1 MLPNEILFAW
11 DDGVR
16 LETRRTQRVRQIQI
30 PARFE
35 RSAFATFKSRR
46 DLNLEVFVTPR
57 HSGDASAGGLRSVRF
72 VGVRS

>member
-35 RSAFATFKSRR
+35 RSALATFKSRR
-46 DLNLEVFVTPR
+46 DLNVTPSPLSNPR
-57 HSGDASAGGLRSVRF
+57 AI
-72 VGVRS
+72 